1 MKHFE
6 LYGYPTGS
14 LDAIKNLL
22 ESALDIKFQERESYY
37 RCGKY
42 FRYDYPTQ
50 GRLLLQRN
58 HDEIEDEWTEEAH
71 HNIDLLLYA
80 EDIPPQLEL
89 EGILSQYIPEMTKL
103 RSETV

>member
-14 LDAIKNLL
+14 LDAVKNLL
-22 ESALDIKFQERESYY
+22 ELALGIEFQERESYY

-58 HDEIEDEWTEEAH
+58 YDEVENEWAEEEYRDKA
-71 HNIDLLLYA
+71 LLLYA
-80 EDIPPQLEL
+80 DDISQQLEL
-89 EGILSQYIPEMTKL
+89 EKTFSLYIPKMAKL
-103 RSETV
+103 RTETV